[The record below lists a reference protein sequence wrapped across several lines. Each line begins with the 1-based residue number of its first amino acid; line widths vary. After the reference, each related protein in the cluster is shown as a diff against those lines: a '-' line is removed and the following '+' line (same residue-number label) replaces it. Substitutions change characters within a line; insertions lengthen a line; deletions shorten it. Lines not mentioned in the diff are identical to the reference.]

1 VVYDGSM
8 AELLI
13 NDKRVIFP
21 DTEQRNF
28 LLSVY
33 DATGFSWEKLANLG
47 GVTTRTL
54 TDWKREK
61 YSLPLTS
68 YKTFLKLSGL
78 AAPKNR
84 EIRKPFWWAHK
95 SAIIGGTVMYKKYG
109 TIGDPK
115 KRRQRWLEWWQT
127 KGKFTHKNY
136 FVPKRISRP
145 IKSVKLAEFVGIM
158 LGDGSITPRQ
168 VAVTVH
174 YKDDRAYSVF
184 IKRLMQQLFDVIPTR
199 SIHPKRGTAT
209 VIISRTLLVR
219 FCHSIGLVI
228 GNKIKQ
234 QIDIPQWI
242 LADRRFQIA
251 CIRGLIDTDGC
262 IFSERH
268 TINGKQYC
276 YPRLSLVSASAP
288 LRQSV
293 FNILKGLDF
302 LPKIRNNRSVQLES
316 KTDIIRYFTLI
327 QSHNMKHL
335 RRWKARNGGVG

>member
-1 VVYDGSM
+1 M
-8 AELLI
+8 AESLMK
-13 NDKRVIFP
+13 DKRVVFP
-21 DTEQRNF
+21 VGEQKKF
-28 LLSVY
+28 LFGLH
-33 DATGFSWEKLANLG
+33 DITGYSWKRIAILG
-47 GVTTRTL
+47 GVTIRTL

-68 YKTFLKLSGL
+68 YKIFLKLSGL
-78 AAPKNR
+78 TAPKNR
-84 EIRKPFWWAHK
+84 EIRKPFWWVHK
-95 SAIIGGTVMYKKYG
+95 SAAIGGTVMYKKYG

-115 KRRQRWLEWWQT
+115 KRRRRWLEWWQT

-136 FVPKRISRP
+136 FVS
-145 IKSVKLAEFVGIM
+145 KSIVYPRKCEQLAEFVGIM

-168 VAVTVH
+168 VRVTVH
-174 YKDDRAYSVF
+174 YKDDRAYSLL
-184 IKRLMQQLFDVIPTR
+184 IKRLMQQLFKVVPTR
-199 SIHPKRGTAT
+199 SIQPKRGTAT
-209 VIISRTLLVR
+209 VTISRTLLVQ

-242 LADRRFQIA
+242 FTDRCFQIA

-293 FNILKGLDF
+293 FTILQGLDF

-316 KTDIIRYFTLI
+316 KVDIIRYFTLI
-327 QSHNMKHL
+327 QSHNTKHL
-335 RRWKARNGGVG
+335 RRWEARNGGVG